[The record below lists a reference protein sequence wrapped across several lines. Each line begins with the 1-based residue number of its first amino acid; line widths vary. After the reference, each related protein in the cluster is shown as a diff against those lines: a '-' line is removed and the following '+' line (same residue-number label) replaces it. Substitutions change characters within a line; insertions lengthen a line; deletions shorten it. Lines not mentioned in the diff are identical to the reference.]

1 MDISF
6 DAAKSERN
14 VAKRGMSFE
23 QAAEF
28 EWDSALLVEDLRRP
42 YGEQR
47 YQALGLIAGRL
58 HMLVYSSGT

>member
-1 MDISF
+1 VDISF

-47 YQALGLIAGRL
+47 YQALGLIAGR
-58 HMLVYSSGT
+58 